1 MHPKRK
7 NRLILILFMVI
18 GLGAAVGLM
27 MFSLSQNIDLFMTPT
42 QIANGEVRP
51 GQTIRAGG
59 LVVEGSVIRS
69 DDGLNVSFGI
79 TDGAVNVTV
88 EYEGILPDLF
98 REGQGIVAMG
108 KVDSRKVMIA
118 SEVLAKHDEEYMPP
132 EVTYALESAHKD
144 GIENLKKNAAEKEK
158 NAQLEKQS
166 ETSADSRP
174 QSTTEKQY

>member
-7 NRLILILFMVI
+7 NRLILILFMVL
-18 GLGAAVGLM
+18 GLGSAVGLM
-27 MFSLSQNIDLFMTPT
+27 MYSLSQNIDLFMTPT

-59 LVVEGSVIRS
+59 LVVEGSVMRS
-69 DDGLNVSFGI
+69 DDGLNVSFAI

-144 GIENLKKNAAEKEK
+144 GVENLQKNAEKK
-158 NAQLEKQS
+158 AQELEQKTQQ
-166 ETSADSRP
+166 P
-174 QSTTEKQY
+174 HTEKQY

>member
-18 GLGAAVGLM
+18 GLGSAVGLLM
-27 MFSLSQNIDLFMTPT
+27 YSLSQNIDLFMTPT
-42 QIANGEVRP
+42 QIANGDVRP

-59 LVVEGSVIRS
+59 LVVEGSVMRS
-69 DDGLNVSFGI
+69 EDGLKVSFAI

-132 EVTYALESAHKD
+132 EVQHALDSAHQD
-144 GIENLKKNAAEKEK
+144 GVKNLQKNAEEKAK
-158 NAQLEKQS
+158 LQAQQK
-166 ETSADSRP
+166 P
-174 QSTTEKQY
+174 YTEKQY

>member
-18 GLGAAVGLM
+18 GLSSAVGLM
-27 MFSLSQNIDLFMTPT
+27 MYSLSQNIDLFMTPT
-42 QIANGEVRP
+42 QIANGDVRP

-59 LVVEGSVIRS
+59 LVVAGSVIRS
-69 DDGLNVSFGI
+69 DDGLNVSFSI

-132 EVTYALESAHKD
+132 EVQHALDSAHKD
-144 GIENLKKNAAEKEK
+144 GVEKMKQNAEEK
-158 NAQLEKQS
+158 AQ
-166 ETSADSRP
+166 
-174 QSTTEKQY
+174 QSTYEKQY

>member
-18 GLGAAVGLM
+18 GLGSAVGLM
-27 MFSLSQNIDLFMTPT
+27 MYSLSQNIDLFMTPT
-42 QIANGEVRP
+42 QIANGEVRE

-59 LVVEGSVIRS
+59 LVVAGSVIRS
-69 DDGLNVSFGI
+69 DDGLNVSFAI

-132 EVTYALESAHKD
+132 EVQHALDSAHKD
-144 GIENLKKNAAEKEK
+144 GVEKMQKNADD
-158 NAQLEKQS
+158 NAQ
-166 ETSADSRP
+166 
-174 QSTTEKQY
+174 QSTYEKQY

>member
-18 GLGAAVGLM
+18 GLGSAVGLM
-27 MFSLSQNIDLFMTPT
+27 MYSLSQNIDLFMTPT
-42 QIANGEVRP
+42 QIANGEVHP

-59 LVVEGSVIRS
+59 LVVEGSVVRS
-69 DDGLNVSFGI
+69 DDGLNVSFAI

-132 EVTYALESAHKD
+132 EVKYALESAHKD
-144 GIENLKKNAAEKEK
+144 GIEKLKKNAVEK
-158 NAQLEKQS
+158 AQDS
-166 ETSADSRP
+166 ESKPESKSTS
-174 QSTTEKQY
+174 EKQY

>member
-18 GLGAAVGLM
+18 GLGSAVGLLM
-27 MFSLSQNIDLFMTPT
+27 YSLSQNIDLFMTPT
-42 QIANGEVRP
+42 QIANGEVRL

-59 LVVEGSVIRS
+59 LVVNGSVMRS
-69 DDGLNVSFGI
+69 DDGLQVSFDI

-132 EVTYALESAHKD
+132 EVQYALDNAHKE
-144 GIENLKKNAAEKEK
+144 GVENLKKKAAEQTQGSQTET
-158 NAQLEKQS
+158 QS
-166 ETSADSRP
+166 QPS
-174 QSTTEKQY
+174 TEKQY

>member
-7 NRLILILFMVI
+7 NRLILILFMVL

-59 LVVEGSVIRS
+59 LVVAGSVVRS
-69 DDGLNVSFGI
+69 KDGLKVSFGI
-79 TDGAVNVTV
+79 TDGAVDVTV

-98 REGQGIVAMG
+98 REGQGIVALG
-108 KVDSRKVMIA
+108 KVDERKVMIA

-132 EVTYALESAHKD
+132 EVKHALDTAHKE
-144 GIENLKKNAAEKEK
+144 GVKNLQN
-158 NAQLEKQS
+158 NLEAKS
-166 ETSADSRP
+166 SSASSNSQQP
-174 QSTTEKQY
+174 SEKQY

>member
-7 NRLILILFMVI
+7 DRLILILFMVI
-18 GLGAAVGLM
+18 GLGSAVGLM
-27 MFSLSQNIDLFMTPT
+27 MYSLSQNIDLFMTPT
-42 QIANGEVRP
+42 QIANGEVRQ

-59 LVVEGSVIRS
+59 LVVEGSVMRS
-69 DDGLNVSFGI
+69 DDGLNVSFAI

-144 GIENLKKNAAEKEK
+144 GVEQMQKNAEK
-158 NAQLEKQS
+158 NTQ
-166 ETSADSRP
+166 
-174 QSTTEKQY
+174 QSTSEKQY

>member
-18 GLGAAVGLM
+18 GLGSAVGLM
-27 MFSLSQNIDLFMTPT
+27 MYSLSQNIDLFMTPT
-42 QIANGEVRP
+42 QIANGEVRQ

-59 LVVEGSVIRS
+59 LVVAGSVVRS
-69 DDGLNVSFGI
+69 EDGLNVSFAI

-132 EVTYALESAHKD
+132 EVQHALDSAHQD
-144 GIENLKKNAAEKEK
+144 GIDNMQKNIEEKT
-158 NAQLEKQS
+158 Q
-166 ETSADSRP
+166 
-174 QSTTEKQY
+174 QSTSKKQY